1 MKKLLLFIFI
11 LGASA
16 SLQAQSAYK
25 YYFRNNL
32 HESNLGPSLV
42 SSCADSFM
50 TDTFAAYALTRPVY
64 RFQHGCG
71 LNFTD
76 VANFIATGSYTIE
89 MYVALDT
96 VTSYRKMVDFKNLVD
111 DGGLYMLDS
120 SLDFFSLYNTT
131 TPVYTGGKYMLTAMS
146 RNGAN
151 QRVRFFANG
160 TFVGSFTDAAGDAFY
175 DVNKMLRFFQD
186 DSTTSMNEQSGGKIA
201 YLAIYNGERDSL
213 ALHNDYDSLG
223 MILSTTGV
231 KELSY
236 RNNIQMW
243 PNPATSTLNITSTA
257 SYPYIVTDLTGRS
270 LLSGTL
276 QRGTNTLNVAS
287 LTEGLYFVKLLSNDE
302 SGVYKFVKH

>member
-32 HESNLGPSLV
+32 HESGLGPDLV
-42 SSCADSFM
+42 SSCSDSFM
-50 TDTFAAYALTRPVY
+50 SENFPAYTLTRPVY

-89 MYVALDT
+89 MYVSLDT
-96 VTSYRKMVDFKNLVD
+96 VTSYRKMVDFKNLTD

-120 SLDFFSLYNTT
+120 SLDFFSVYNTS
-131 TPVYTGGKYMLTAMS
+131 TPVYPDGKYMLTAMS

-160 TFVGSFTDAAGDAFY
+160 TFVGSFTDAAGDAVY
-175 DVNKMLRFFQD
+175 NVNKMLRFFQD

-236 RNNIQMW
+236 KSNIQLW
-243 PNPATSTLNITSTA
+243 PNPASSTLNIASTA
-257 SYPYIVTDLTGRS
+257 AYPYIVTDLTGRS

-276 QRGTNTLNVAS
+276 QKGANSINVAS

>member
-16 SLQAQSAYK
+16 SLKAQSAYK

-32 HESNLGPSLV
+32 HESAVGPDLV

-50 TDTFAAYALTRPVY
+50 TDTFAAYSLSRPVY
-64 RFQHGCG
+64 RFEHGCG

-89 MYVALDT
+89 MYVALDS
-96 VTSYRKMVDFKNLVD
+96 VDSYRKMIDYKNLVD
-111 DGGLYMLDS
+111 DGGLYMTDS
-120 SLDFFSLYNTT
+120 ALDFYSLYPTN
-131 TPVYTGGKYMLTAMS
+131 VKLYRNGKYMLTAMS

-160 TFVGSFTDAAGDAFY
+160 TFVGSFTDGAGDAFY
-175 DVNKMLRFFQD
+175 DANKMLRFFQD
-186 DSTTSMNEQSGGKIA
+186 DSTTANNEQSGGRIA

-236 RNNIQMW
+236 KNNIQLW
-243 PNPATSTLNITSTA
+243 PNPASNTLNIASTA
-257 SYPYIVTDLTGRS
+257 AYPYIVTDLTGRA
-270 LLSGTL
+270 LLTGNL
-276 QRGTNTLNVAS
+276 QKGTNSINVAS